1 MLNIR
6 MIIFSLIFISKYK
19 KLKKVDLDSDCK
31 HNADL
36 DPQDLIYLLPF
47 KASILLG
54 SQGVDLPALSTKVDS
69 IQHTDI
75 IQQVNR

>member
-1 MLNIR
+1 MEEGRSGFRLQT
-6 MIIFSLIFISKYK
+6 
-19 KLKKVDLDSDCK
+19 
-31 HNADL
+31 
-36 DPQDLIYLLPF
+36 QDLINLSTF

>member
-36 DPQDLIYLLPF
+36 DPQDLIYLLTF